1 MNQANEG
8 QTKSLDEFR
17 RESVA
22 LFFLPKTLFFLPKKI
37 ETEGLHFFNS
47 CPMIF
52 KLYGARREKVSFW
65 VVA

>member
-8 QTKSLDEFR
+8 QTKSLDVFR

-52 KLYGARREKVSFW
+52 
-65 VVA
+65 